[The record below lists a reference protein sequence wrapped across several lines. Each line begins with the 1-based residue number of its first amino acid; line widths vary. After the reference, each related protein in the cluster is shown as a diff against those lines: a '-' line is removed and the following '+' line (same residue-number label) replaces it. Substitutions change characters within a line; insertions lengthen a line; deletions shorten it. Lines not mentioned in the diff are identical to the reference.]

1 MQPMSALLD
10 SLSELECYLLKTD
23 MQQMDFTAVKSAG
36 HLLKRCHYVVSE
48 VFCSGLTYCE
58 FPFQIFLMYLRL
70 ATRSTRLHR
79 RRASCK
85 PLNCPCMTALIG
97 YLM

>member
-1 MQPMSALLD
+1 MIWAVRKTIAVGADLLGACVQPMSALLD

-58 FPFQIFLMYLRL
+58 FPFQFFLMYLKL
-70 ATRSTRLHR
+70 T
-79 RRASCK
+79 
-85 PLNCPCMTALIG
+85 
-97 YLM
+97 